1 MGDGI
6 QVMIYTLDRD
16 DLFAHICGF
25 FERMGYNILE
35 AKIHTTNHGYALDSF
50 LIQDHSDRSIMYRD
64 LLSYIEHELA
74 NTLNSVTLPLEPLKG
89 RVSRQVKHMPIPAS
103 IDIKKIKDS
112 NNHLLEIVAS
122 DRPGL
127 LSTIA
132 QALIAHQVHLQT
144 AKINTLGNRAEDTF
158 LISGKNGSQLTEAAI
173 IDLKVTLNRQIS

>member
-1 MGDGI
+1 
-6 QVMIYTLDRD
+6 
-16 DLFAHICGF
+16 
-25 FERMGYNILE
+25 
-35 AKIHTTNHGYALDSF
+35 
-50 LIQDHSDRSIMYRD
+50 
-64 LLSYIEHELA
+64 
-74 NTLNSVTLPLEPLKG
+74 
-89 RVSRQVKHMPIPAS
+89 MPIPAS

-158 LISGKNGSQLTEAAI
+158 LISGKNGGQLTEAVI
-173 IDLKVTLNRQIS
+173 SGLRVTLNSQIS